1 MDAAAFFRALGDD
14 TRLRC
19 LALLHAEGELCVCE
33 LTHALDLA
41 QPKIS
46 RHLGQLR
53 QAGVVES
60 HRRGTWMHYR
70 LHPDM
75 PAWVRAVIEDW
86 AADQAGSAPYADD
99 RRALDA
105 MPDRPQNACCA

>member
-19 LALLHAEGELCVCE
+19 LALLRAEGELCVCE
-33 LTHALDLA
+33 LTYALDLA

-70 LHPDM
+70 LAPDL
-75 PAWVRAVIEDW
+75 PDWARAVIDDW
-86 AADQAGSAPYADD
+86 LAGCAASVPFGDD
-99 RRALDA
+99 RRALQA
-105 MPDRPQNACCA
+105 MPDRPENACCA

>member
-19 LALLHAEGELCVCE
+19 VALLHAEGELCVCE
-33 LTHALDLA
+33 LTHALGLA

-70 LHPDM
+70 LHPDL
-75 PAWVRAVIEDW
+75 PAWARAVLAEW
-86 AADQAGSAPYADD
+86 AGARADASPYIDD
-99 RRALDA
+99 HRALQA
-105 MPDRPQNACCA
+105 MPDRPEKACCA